1 MPRSDKEVIDWF
13 SLCNV
18 CVFFACT
25 YFVGSCCCTCCT
37 HVPIVYLYCQLSTC
51 PSPECLISVWAVCMG
66 PGDTAR
72 TSVWC
77 TVYSV
82 QYIHCTVYSGHHGT
96 TLTWSQLEMSRRAV
110 TSLCE
115 LQYVILWWYSL
126 ITLVGGHHCML
137 LKGHWTRCG
146 RRK

>member
-1 MPRSDKEVIDWF
+1 MYVYFLLAHHI
-13 SLCNV
+13 SLV
-18 CVFFACT
+18 PAAVL
-25 YFVGSCCCTCCT
+25 VVP

-72 TSVWC
+72 TSV
-77 TVYSV
+77 VYSV
-82 QYIHCTVYSGHHGT
+82 QCTVRCRVYSGHHGT

-115 LQYVILWWYSL
+115 LQYVIL
-126 ITLVGGHHCML
+126 
-137 LKGHWTRCG
+137 
-146 RRK
+146 

>member
-1 MPRSDKEVIDWF
+1 MYVYFLLAHI
-13 SLCNV
+13 SLV
-18 CVFFACT
+18 PSAVL
-25 YFVGSCCCTCCT
+25 VVP
-37 HVPIVYLYCQLSTC
+37 HVPPIVYCQLSTC

-115 LQYVILWWYSL
+115 WQYVIL
-126 ITLVGGHHCML
+126 
-137 LKGHWTRCG
+137 
-146 RRK
+146 